1 MEKGK
6 NSNNLSL
13 KVSENNENPSR
24 TSSKKILTKKDLSK
38 LDEYIQQCLNM
49 FKFVDPKPEFYEAT
63 GKEKDLII
71 SHKSTIPDL
80 VIWNKAFNKNECF
93 QEANLNK
100 PNPFPRFQFFLR
112 IKSTKSEK
120 EKKKEK
126 KNEKKEKKNEKKE
139 KNKKKEKK
147 KNINNKENNLI
158 DNNNNINL
166 NNNINNIINN
176 NNNTKQLIKPEITNL
191 NDLDLN
197 KITDYNPYHKNNPYK
212 KMNMDDNLNKIIPN
226 EIGLSGNNN
235 IINNTKN
242 SFLSSKLNET
252 RVNKDLNLSIKNNQ
266 YIQNYP
272 LNNNNND
279 VSKLINMNNYPF
291 EYQNNNNGIYSAINY
306 YKNQNGWMI
315 VDTLN
320 GNFVETPFNS
330 FGLYQYLSTN
340 SNNLKGY
347 KIFDKKF
354 NIKLSG
360 DILFNILSQ
369 YFESDIKN
377 NQIQKMM
384 QNINLSEIP
393 DFKTNDINMNMNLNQ
408 FNINNID
415 SGFNLNSLNKIN
427 NKEYQYNNM
436 QSKLLNNLNTNNN
449 NPINPNEINN
459 ISDFFS
465 SNNNNNK
472 NNSINNFNYY
482 QKNQSQS
489 FNSNSNSNFFNNNY
503 NHNFDFKLNQDN
515 SNSKLNNNNNIN
527 IENQN
532 QPLENELFSAENYFN
547 KELTNKNNS
556 QNKNISEQ
564 DQDILD
570 DKNDNEEYNN
580 INNLIFYSTKN
591 INSNSKSNNDIN
603 DDINNNEPNQFDSN
617 NDYQYDN
624 YNAIFSQYSNENN
637 NEGNL

>member
-6 NSNNLSL
+6 NSNNISS
-13 KVSENNENPSR
+13 KNSQNDEHTPR
-24 TSSKKILTKKDLSK
+24 TPSKKILTKKDLTK

-80 VIWNKAFNKNECF
+80 VIWNKTFNKNECF
-93 QEANLNK
+93 EEANLK
-100 PNPFPRFQFFLR
+100 KQNPFPRFQFFLR
-112 IKSTKSEK
+112 IKSTKTEK

-147 KNINNKENNLI
+147 RNNSNNANNIT
-158 DNNNNINL
+158 DSNNNMDL
-166 NNNINNIINN
+166 NNNINNNINN
-176 NNNTKQLIKPEITNL
+176 NTNSGNNIKQLIKPEITNL

-212 KMNMDDNLNKIIPN
+212 KMNMDNNQSKIIPN

-235 IINNTKN
+235 IVSNSKN
-242 SFLSSKLNET
+242 PFFSNKIKET
-252 RVNKDLNLSIKNNQ
+252 QGNKDMNIAINNNQ

-272 LNNNNND
+272 LNNNNKSE
-279 VSKLINMNNYPF
+279 VSKLMNNYPF
-291 EYQNNNNGIYSAINY
+291 EYQNNNIYIPAINY
-306 YKNQNGWMI
+306 YKNQNGWMVI
-315 VDTLN
+315 DALN
-320 GNFVETPFNS
+320 GNLVETPFTS
-330 FGLYQYLSTN
+330 FGLYQYLLVN
-340 SNNLKGY
+340 SKDIKGF
-347 KIFDKKF
+347 KIIDNKF
-354 NIKLSG
+354 NIKLPG
-360 DILFNILSQ
+360 EILFNILSQ
-369 YFESDIKN
+369 FFESDIKN
-377 NQIQKMM
+377 NQMQKMI

-393 DFKTNDINMNMNLNQ
+393 DFKANDINMKMNLNQ

-415 SGFNLNSLNKIN
+415 SGFNLNSLKKIN
-427 NKEYQYNNM
+427 NNEYKYNNM
-436 QSKLLNNLNTNNN
+436 QSKLLNNNINNN
-449 NPINPNEINN
+449 NSINPNEINN
-459 ISDFFS
+459 ISDFF
-465 SNNNNNK
+465 NNNN
-472 NNSINNFNYY
+472 SFNYN
-482 QKNQSQS
+482 QKNQTQS
-489 FNSNSNSNFFNNNY
+489 FNSNSNSNFFNNNNNNY
-503 NHNFDFKLNQDN
+503 NPNFDFKINQDKN
-515 SNSKLNNNNNIN
+515 NNNKLNNNNIN

-532 QPLENELFSAENYFN
+532 QSLENELFLAENYFN
-547 KELTNKNNS
+547 KDLTNKNNN
-556 QNKNISEQ
+556 QNISEQ

-580 INNLIFYSTKN
+580 INNLILSSTKN
-591 INSNSKSNNDIN
+591 INSNSKSNIDIN

>member
-6 NSNNLSL
+6 NLNNLSPE
-13 KVSENNENPSR
+13 VSESNENPSNI
-24 TSSKKILTKKDLSK
+24 SSKKILTKNDLSK

-80 VIWNKAFNKNECF
+80 VIWNKTFNKNECF
-93 QEANLNK
+93 EEADLKK

-112 IKSTKSEK
+112 IKSTKSDK
-120 EKKKEK
+120 EKKKEKKNEKKEK

-147 KNINNKENNLI
+147 KNNTNKENNLA
-158 DNNNNINL
+158 DNNNTNL
-166 NNNINNIINN
+166 NNNINNININN
-176 NNNTKQLIKPEITNL
+176 AKQIIKPEITNL

-226 EIGLSGNNN
+226 DIGLSGNNN
-235 IINNTKN
+235 ILNNSKN
-242 SFLSSKLNET
+242 QFFSNNQNEIQG
-252 RVNKDLNLSIKNNQ
+252 NKDLNLSIKNNP

-272 LNNNNND
+272 LNNNNNND
-279 VSKLINMNNYPF
+279 VSKLININNYPF
-291 EYQNNNNGIYSAINY
+291 EYQNNNNIYIPAINY
-306 YKNQNGWMI
+306 YKNQKGWMVI
-315 VDTLN
+315 DTLN
-320 GNFVETPFNS
+320 GNLVETPFTS
-330 FGLYQYLSTN
+330 FGLYQYLSSN
-340 SNNLKGY
+340 SKNLKSY
-347 KIFDKKF
+347 KIIDYKF

-360 DILFNILSQ
+360 EIIFNILSQ

-377 NQIQKMM
+377 NQIQKMI

-393 DFKTNDINMNMNLNQ
+393 DFKANDINMKMNLNQ

-427 NKEYQYNNM
+427 NNEYKYNNM
-436 QSKLLNNLNTNNN
+436 QSKLLNNNINNN
-449 NPINPNEINN
+449 NSINPNEINN
-459 ISDFFS
+459 ISNFF
-465 SNNNNNK
+465 NNNN
-472 NNSINNFNYY
+472 SFNYN
-482 QKNQSQS
+482 QKNQTQS
-489 FNSNSNSNFFNNNY
+489 FNSNSNSNFFNNNNNNY
-503 NHNFDFKLNQDN
+503 NPNFDFKINQDN
-515 SNSKLNNNNNIN
+515 NNNKLNNNNIN

-532 QPLENELFSAENYFN
+532 QSLENELFLAENYFN
-547 KELTNKNNS
+547 KELTNKNNN
-556 QNKNISEQ
+556 QNISEQ

-580 INNLIFYSTKN
+580 INNLILSSTKN
-591 INSNSKSNNDIN
+591 INSNSKSNIDIN

-624 YNAIFSQYSNENN
+624 YNAIFSHYSNENN
-637 NEGNL
+637 KEEK